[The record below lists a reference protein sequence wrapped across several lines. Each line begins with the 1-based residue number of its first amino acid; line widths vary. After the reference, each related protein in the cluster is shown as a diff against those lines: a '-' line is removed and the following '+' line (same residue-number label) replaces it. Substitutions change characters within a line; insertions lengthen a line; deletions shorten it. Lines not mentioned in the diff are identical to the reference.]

1 MAQNKLIIFS
11 MVFFALII
19 FQTQGRHLKS
29 YESND
34 QNLLKNH
41 EDLNMNNMHGNS
53 LATTNAA
60 TPINGS
66 PPPPMPPSAVGGAP
80 PPSHGVG
87 DFRPTTP
94 GHSPGVGHSIHN

>member
-1 MAQNKLIIFS
+1 MAQNKSIIFS

-19 FQTQGRHLKS
+19 FQTEGRHLKS
-29 YESND
+29 YESNH
-34 QNLLKNH
+34 QKLLKNH
-41 EDLNMNNMHGNS
+41 EDLNMKNNMHGNI

-60 TPINGS
+60 TPVNVS
-66 PPPPMPPSAVGGAP
+66 PPPPG
-80 PPSHGVG
+80 HGVG